1 VAAVPDARK
10 GERLVLFTEA
20 KDATRAAYQSFA
32 KGKGLPEI
40 AMPAEVVVLERL
52 PMLGTGKVDQVSVVK
67 LARERAAGEAP
78 AAA

>member
-1 VAAVPDARK
+1 
-10 GERLVLFTEA
+10 
-20 KDATRAAYQSFA
+20 
-32 KGKGLPEI
+32 
-40 AMPAEVVVLERL
+40 VLERL